1 MEQKLKFIFSIATKN
16 IDKTETAARELA
28 KFFNAKQSQFDTVVL
43 NLDASQ
49 AAALVEEL
57 FDETARSEA
66 LSVIFDHFNIAVNGI
81 RIDNTEGMKSKF
93 LHQESKKLNKK
104 AIKENRVG
112 SNEFVPDS
120 IDSFLQDIAQYSG
133 LFDYE
138 DIIAFEN
145 DVFALNDK
153 NVKALK
159 KLYRQAKEAE
169 EYNDEEDL
177 DRICQDV
184 ADLVTGVV
192 DYEA

>member
-1 MEQKLKFIFSIATKN
+1 MEQKLKFIFSIATKDIN
-16 IDKTETAARELA
+16 KTETAARELT
-28 KFFNAKQSQFDTVVL
+28 KFFNAKQSQFDTIVL
-43 NLDASQ
+43 NLEVSQ
-49 AAALVEEL
+49 AAPLVEEL
-57 FDETARSEA
+57 FDETVRSEG
-66 LSVIFDHFNIAVNGI
+66 LSVIFDHFNIVVNGI

-93 LHQESKKLNKK
+93 LHQESKKSNKK
-104 AIKENRVG
+104 VIRENRVG

-133 LFDYE
+133 LFNYE

-145 DVFALNDK
+145 DVFAPNDK
-153 NVKALK
+153 NIKALK

-169 EYNDEEDL
+169 DYDDEEDL

-184 ADLVTGVV
+184 TDLVTGVV